1 MRSRLLQPRGIA
13 SLAAA
18 VALSACAGHSGGAL
32 LPNTFAPTQLAPSAG
47 DSARHPVPS
56 NCKGEKLKSKYGSA
70 TVTLKTSGGS
80 FCIPAFGGFG
90 GSIEYPSA
98 KPSIKLKLI
107 SSTTNYNHK
116 LPSLGSGTAIFYLQL
131 SISGATDFGTNLPA
145 GGGLAG
151 KKLLPNK
158 TYTAFGQA
166 TIDGISIGLTP
177 CFVKAKKSKYG
188 GIIGGL
194 GTLLKGQ
201 AVPTAAQAV
210 LVVYPGKQAGG
221 KC

>member
-1 MRSRLLQPRGIA
+1 MRSRFVLPRAIV

-18 VALSACAGHSGGAL
+18 AALSACAGHSGGAL
-32 LPNTFAPTQLAPSAG
+32 LPNALAPTQLAQLARSSAPP
-47 DSARHPVPS
+47 D
-56 NCKGEKLKSKYGSA
+56 CKGEKLKPKYGSG
-70 TVTLKTSGGS
+70 TVTLSTSGGA

-98 KPSIKLKLI
+98 TPSVKLKLI
-107 SSTTNYNHK
+107 SSTTNYNRK
-116 LPSLGSGTAIFYLQL
+116 LPSLGSGTPIFYLQL

-151 KKLLPNK
+151 KKLQPNK

-166 TIDGISIGLTP
+166 TIDHVTIGLTP

-201 AVPTAAQAV
+201 TVPTAAQAV
-210 LVVYPGKQAGG
+210 LVIYPGKQAGG